1 MSDFTKGVHNGF
13 DKDDMP
19 IDPTEEQMQKFAD
32 SKWLIRIEA
41 WHMFRG
47 ERAIGRFALQ
57 AVAFGYTPVTFKVEF
72 GEKDQHPPGTAQ
84 ATVET
89 SRKSKRDAMS
99 RMVRKCASAIYNVT
113 SYRLPISET
122 TSTATTCTSALTQ

>member
-1 MSDFTKGVHNGF
+1 MNTPMDNSDHQMSIAEFKQHFIRKRLDVMSDFTKGVHNGF

-47 ERAIGRFALQ
+47 ERAIGRFKLQ
-57 AVAFGYTPVTFKVEF
+57 DINQSSVKYG
-72 GEKDQHPPGTAQ
+72 
-84 ATVET
+84 
-89 SRKSKRDAMS
+89 
-99 RMVRKCASAIYNVT
+99 
-113 SYRLPISET
+113 
-122 TSTATTCTSALTQ
+122 LTILVPCRWRQRAPFFRYVYG